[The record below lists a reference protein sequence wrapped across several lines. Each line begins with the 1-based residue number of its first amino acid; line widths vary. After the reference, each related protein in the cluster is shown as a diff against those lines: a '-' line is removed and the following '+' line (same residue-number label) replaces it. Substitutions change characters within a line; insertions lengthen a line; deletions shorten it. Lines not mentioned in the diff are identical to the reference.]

1 MPSSQAKGELYSLT
15 TCQLNWYIFG
25 LFSLIVYHC
34 HIQLTT
40 YLRPAKTRLTS
51 NAYSALKVNHVQIAF
66 VGFRRLNVYMKS
78 SLPKGQCICT
88 TVDELFII
96 VLPGGLVYSD

>member
-1 MPSSQAKGELYSLT
+1 MPSSEAKGELFQSRT
-15 TCQLNWYIFG
+15 SQLNWYIFG
-25 LFSLIVYHC
+25 LFSLIVYHS
-34 HIQLTT
+34 HIQL
-40 YLRPAKTRLTS
+40 LCMNKTRLTS

-66 VGFRRLNVYMKS
+66 VGFPRLNVYMKS